1 MNPQR
6 IGGFILL
13 VAGVIL
19 LVIGL
24 NASDSV
30 SDRMS
35 NFFTGYYTDRTV
47 WYMVGGGLMAI
58 VGVGLVAFGGRW
70 ARS

>member
-1 MNPQR
+1 MSPQR
-6 IGGFILL
+6 LGGFILL
-13 VAGVIL
+13 VAGVAL

-35 NFFTGYYTDRTV
+35 NFFTGHYTDKTV

-58 VGVGLVAFGGRW
+58 VGLGLVAFGGRW